1 MILKSCSAPTVA
13 ITASIESRHLDLAYL
28 ESLDDVMLKLRGGGG
43 NEDYSPP
50 QLCRNPSHSGNF
62 SQRTIGYSDNF
73 SDCFLDLFDLS
84 SRKCAAL

>member
-13 ITASIESRHLDLAYL
+13 ITASIESRHLDSSYL
-28 ESLDDVMLKLRGGGG
+28 ESLGDIMLTRRSGGGK
-43 NEDYSPP
+43 EDYSPP
-50 QLCRNPSHSGNF
+50 QLCRNPSHSGNC
-62 SQRTIGYSDNF
+62 SQRTIEYWENF